1 MTFSQGII
9 GIIGDIDAWK
19 IDACALIIMHVS
31 DIFLKRNV
39 SRILWVFFYKKGIL
53 AYLKA
58 FSFHLPHYL
67 YSYPMWISK
76 YVLYTYV
83 MRKFLFE
90 PIGYFIIVAL

>member
-19 IDACALIIMHVS
+19 IYACALIIMHVS

-39 SRILWVFFYKKGIL
+39 SRILWVFFTKKGIL

-58 FSFHLPHYL
+58 FSFLLPN
-67 YSYPMWISK
+67 SI
-76 YVLYTYV
+76 YT
-83 MRKFLFE
+83 RILCRFLNMCY
-90 PIGYFIIVAL
+90 ILM